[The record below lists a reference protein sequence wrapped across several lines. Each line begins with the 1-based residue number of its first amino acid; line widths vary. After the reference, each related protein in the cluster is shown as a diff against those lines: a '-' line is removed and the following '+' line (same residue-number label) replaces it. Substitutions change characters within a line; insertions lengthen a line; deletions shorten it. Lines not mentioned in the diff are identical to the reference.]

1 MQQRWPHYD
10 GWINQLVTPSLFNV
24 RSIDQNGQTAMWNLT
39 ANDVQRAKEELKGR
53 RAAIQARYE
62 NELKQLEVDIGD
74 LETFE
79 RFAVKFVA
87 DFKGEEAPVAP
98 AVEAVTMA
106 AEAAAE
112 PPAAAPDTAP
122 NPEIVEA
129 SSDNVAPMPSAD
141 SGPRKG
147 TSRWRMHLGT
157 GEASA

>member
-1 MQQRWPHYD
+1 
-10 GWINQLVTPSLFNV
+10 
-24 RSIDQNGQTAMWNLT
+24 MWNLT

-87 DFKGEEAPVAP
+87 DFKGEEASAAP
-98 AVEAVTMA
+98 AVEAAPMA
-106 AEAAAE
+106 VETPAE
-112 PPAAAPDTAP
+112 PATAVPDTAVH
-122 NPEIVEA
+122 PEAVEA
-129 SSDNVAPMPSAD
+129 SSDNVAPMPSGD